1 MKHFPTKKAC
11 ILFLFFVL
19 LCRFLY
25 PHTRFGYEDKWST
38 GFHGRLNIESATLK
52 PGDRITVK
60 VVGIKK
66 MATYSTSD
74 FRIASVTPLGTV
86 YAIRSGTAIISV
98 RQGES
103 VYKCRITVD
112 G

>member
-1 MKHFPTKKAC
+1 MKIFPIKKAC
-11 ILFLFFVL
+11 ILILLFIL

-38 GFHGRLNIESATLK
+38 GFHDRLNIESATLK
-52 PGDRITVK
+52 PGEHITVT

-66 MATYSTSD
+66 TAAYSTSD

-86 YAIRSGTAIISV
+86 YAIRPGTAIISV
-98 RQGES
+98 RQGDS

>member
-1 MKHFPTKKAC
+1 
-11 ILFLFFVL
+11 
-19 LCRFLY
+19 
-25 PHTRFGYEDKWST
+25 
-38 GFHGRLNIESATLK
+38 
-52 PGDRITVK
+52 
-60 VVGIKK
+60 